1 MCVSVSVVLSIFVIA
16 TDPLLSTNSGT
27 EATWGQDEHTG
38 ISSAPGIPSNE
49 QVSSC
54 IFIHIYHD
62 NQYFNNM
69 TFVFEIFIKV
79 YSLFKAF
86 WK

>member
-1 MCVSVSVVLSIFVIA
+1 MHACVCVCLCLCVLSIFVIA

-38 ISSAPGIPSNE
+38 IPSAPGIPSNE

-54 IFIHIYHD
+54 MFTSFSFTYIMII
-62 NQYFNNM
+62 NIL
-69 TFVFEIFIKV
+69 TI
-79 YSLFKAF
+79 
-86 WK
+86 